1 MSVGPIP
8 AAPRRIYRPIHT
20 HKLPTSVVDTRKSL
34 WHCGKTVS
42 AEDGIP
48 RAGVDTD
55 VLALIRS
62 GQATTRGQLIEVT
75 GLARSTVAQR
85 LEALLSSGLVVE
97 AGEAASTGGR
107 PPMLLGFNDDAG
119 VVLAADFG
127 ATHSR
132 IAITN
137 LGAQTLAERTAEI
150 DINLGPE
157 EVLGW
162 LESTFDELL
171 AGLGN
176 TAQSVKGVGVG
187 LPGPVDFDR
196 GMAVHPPIMAGW
208 HEFPVSDHL
217 QKRFGVPVLVD
228 NDVNIMALGEQFA
241 MSPQVDDF
249 IYLKVGTGI
258 GSGLILGGRIHRGAD
273 GAAGDIGHVQATS
286 EDVVCRCGNTGCL
299 EAVAGGAAL
308 ARVLGKTHEDVHDSR
323 DVVRLVREG
332 AKDASR
338 RVREAGRLI
347 GQVLASTVN
356 LLNPALIVV
365 GGDLAAAE
373 QQLLAGIREVVY
385 RRSTAL
391 STTHLRIATSTLGD
405 RAGVTGAA
413 AMVIDHVLSPQN
425 LGEAMSATKAV
436 SSR

>member
-1 MSVGPIP
+1 MGYSTETGS
-8 AAPRRIYRPIHT
+8 YRPIDT
-20 HKLPTSVVDTRKSL
+20 HKVDTFGLDTCKSL
-34 WHCGKTVS
+34 WHSRKTVS
-42 AEDGIP
+42 GQEGF
-48 RAGVDTD
+48 AGSAVDTS

-85 LEALLSSGLVVE
+85 LEALLSSGLVIE

-119 VVLAADFG
+119 VILTADFG

-132 IAITN
+132 VAITN
-137 LGAQTLAERTAEI
+137 LGAQTLAEKTAEI

-157 EVLGW
+157 QVLDW
-162 LESTFDELL
+162 LQTSFEELL
-171 AGLGN
+171 VESGLS
-176 TAQSVKGVGVG
+176 AESVKGIGVG

-208 HEFPVSDHL
+208 HEFPVSEHL
-217 QKRFGVPVLVD
+217 RDRFGVPVLVD
-228 NDVNIMALGEQFA
+228 NDVNIMALGEQFV
-241 MSPQVDDF
+241 MTPQVDDF

-258 GSGLILGGRIHRGAD
+258 GSGLIFGGRIHRGAD
-273 GAAGDIGHVQATS
+273 GAAGDIGHVQAAS

-308 ARVLGKTHEDVHDSR
+308 AAVLGQTHPGVQDTR
-323 DVVRLVREG
+323 DVVRLVRQG

-338 RVREAGRLI
+338 RVREAGRKI

-356 LLNPALIVV
+356 LLNPALIIV

-391 STTHLRIATSTLGD
+391 STTDLQIATSSLGD

-413 AMVIDHVLSPQN
+413 AMVIDHVLAPQN
-425 LGEAMSATKAV
+425 LEEAMSAVKTAKAG
-436 SSR
+436 